1 MTKKEFT
8 KFELARMRRTAQN
21 VEGFLKQRNKLEE
34 KKAKIEEELEIVNQQ
49 IELTD
54 APTVAMTSY
63 HTEDIIK
70 KVVTPT
76 DQVDKNGN
84 IIKKVTFEFI
94 YPDTIIPPVTP
105 NENTVNEETNGDNVV
120 STFGT
125 LDESDKSDYNTS
137 GALVSDGTDVV
148 ATMD

>member
-8 KFELARMRRTAQN
+8 KFELARLKRTAQN
-21 VEGFLKQRNKLEE
+21 VEGFLKQKNKLEE
-34 KKAKIEEELEIVNQQ
+34 KKAKIEEELAIINQQ

-54 APTVAMTSY
+54 APTVAMTGY

-84 IIKKVTFEFI
+84 VIKKVTFEFI
-94 YPDTIIPPVTP
+94 YPNTIVPPAIEDTIEYQTEDGVT
-105 NENTVNEETNGDNVV
+105 NEEPTETVEKEAQELSEGII
-120 STFGT
+120 
-125 LDESDKSDYNTS
+125 
-137 GALVSDGTDVV
+137 
-148 ATMD
+148 

>member
-8 KFELARMRRTAQN
+8 KFELARMKRTAQN
-21 VEGFLKQRNKLEE
+21 VEGFLKQKNKLEE
-34 KKAKIEEELEIVNQQ
+34 KKAKIEEELAVINQQ

-54 APTVAMTSY
+54 APTVAMTGY

-94 YPDTIIPPVTP
+94 YPDTIVPPVTDVA
-105 NENTVNEETNGDNVV
+105 EEET
-120 STFGT
+120 
-125 LDESDKSDYNTS
+125 SDKVEMTTASDVEEPS
-137 GALVSDGTDVV
+137 GEITDT
-148 ATMD
+148 AETL

>member
-8 KFELARMRRTAQN
+8 KFELARLKRTAQN
-21 VEGFLKQRNKLEE
+21 VEGFLKQKNKLEE
-34 KKAKIEEELEIVNQQ
+34 KKAKIEEELAFINQQ

-54 APTVAMTSY
+54 APTVAMAGY

-94 YPDTIIPPVTP
+94 YPDTIIPPVKEEPVVDAPSSTENDENTI
-105 NENTVNEETNGDNVV
+105 NEND
-120 STFGT
+120 F
-125 LDESDKSDYNTS
+125 
-137 GALVSDGTDVV
+137 AL
-148 ATMD
+148 

>member
-8 KFELARMRRTAQN
+8 KFELARMKRTAQN
-21 VEGFLKQRNKLEE
+21 VEGFLKQKNKLEE
-34 KKAKIEEELEIVNQQ
+34 KKAKIEEELAIINQQ

-54 APTVAMTSY
+54 APTVAMTGY

-94 YPDTIIPPVTP
+94 YPDTIVPPVTD
-105 NENTVNEETNGDNVV
+105 VAEEEAPVDTEEAIANDGELSEKETEAEVD
-120 STFGT
+120 GT
-125 LDESDKSDYNTS
+125 L
-137 GALVSDGTDVV
+137 
-148 ATMD
+148 

>member
-8 KFELARMRRTAQN
+8 KFELARLKRTAQN
-21 VEGFLKQRNKLEE
+21 VEGFLKQKNKLEE
-34 KKAKIEEELEIVNQQ
+34 KKTKIEEELSVINQQ

-54 APTVAMTSY
+54 APTVAMTGY

-94 YPDTIIPPVTP
+94 YPDTIIPPTLGP
-105 NENTVNEETNGDNVV
+105 ENTEKTLEPSIEGISEPTSSDIDGGNIEET
-120 STFGT
+120 
-125 LDESDKSDYNTS
+125 EE
-137 GALVSDGTDVV
+137 
-148 ATMD
+148 

>member
-8 KFELARMRRTAQN
+8 KFELARMKRTAQN
-21 VEGFLKQRNKLEE
+21 VEGFLKQKNKLEE
-34 KKAKIEEELEIVNQQ
+34 KKAKIEEELAVINQQ

-54 APTVAMTSY
+54 APTVAMTGY

-94 YPDTIIPPVTP
+94 YPDTIVPPVTDVA
-105 NENTVNEETNGDNVV
+105 EEETTDKVEMTT
-120 STFGT
+120 SSDMEEPSEEITDTAET
-125 LDESDKSDYNTS
+125 L
-137 GALVSDGTDVV
+137 
-148 ATMD
+148 

>member
-1 MTKKEFT
+1 MANKEFT
-8 KFELARMRRTAQN
+8 KFELARMKRTAQN
-21 VEGFLKQRNKLEE
+21 VEGVLKQKNKLETKMAEIE
-34 KKAKIEEELEIVNQQ
+34 KELAGIKEQ

-54 APTVAMTSY
+54 APTVAMTGY

-94 YPDTIIPPVTP
+94 YPDTIVPPVTEEEAP
-105 NENTVNEETNGDNVV
+105 ANVEETTASDVEEPIEE
-120 STFGT
+120 TTETTET
-125 LDESDKSDYNTS
+125 L
-137 GALVSDGTDVV
+137 
-148 ATMD
+148 

>member
-1 MTKKEFT
+1 MKKKEFT
-8 KFELARMRRTAQN
+8 KFELARLKRTAQN
-21 VEGFLKQRNKLEE
+21 VEGFLKQKNKLEA
-34 KKAKIEEELEIVNQQ
+34 KKAEIEAELANVNQQ

-54 APTVAMTSY
+54 APTVAMTGY

-94 YPDTIIPPVTP
+94 YPDTIVPPVMEVPCT
-105 NENTVNEETNGDNVV
+105 EGMCGSDFDVDSETIGTESAIDETNFNI
-120 STFGT
+120 
-125 LDESDKSDYNTS
+125 E
-137 GALVSDGTDVV
+137 AE
-148 ATMD
+148 

>member
-8 KFELARMRRTAQN
+8 KFELARLKRTAQN
-21 VEGFLKQRNKLEE
+21 VEGFLKQKNKLED
-34 KKAKIEEELEIVNQQ
+34 KKAKIEEELAVINQQ

-54 APTVAMTSY
+54 APTVAMTGY

-94 YPDTIIPPVTP
+94 YPDTIIPPVKEKPVVDAPSSTENDENTI
-105 NENTVNEETNGDNVV
+105 NEND
-120 STFGT
+120 F
-125 LDESDKSDYNTS
+125 
-137 GALVSDGTDVV
+137 AL
-148 ATMD
+148 

>member
-8 KFELARMRRTAQN
+8 KFELARMKRTAQN
-21 VEGFLKQRNKLEE
+21 VEGFLKQKNKLEE
-34 KKAKIEEELEIVNQQ
+34 KKAKIEEELAVINQQ

-54 APTVAMTSY
+54 APTVAMTGY
-63 HTEDIIK
+63 HTEDIIR

-94 YPDTIIPPVTP
+94 YPDTIVPPTLSSESAEEILEP
-105 NENTVNEETNGDNVV
+105 SIEGISEPTLSESENNIEELTI
-120 STFGT
+120 
-125 LDESDKSDYNTS
+125 E
-137 GALVSDGTDVV
+137 
-148 ATMD
+148 

>member
-8 KFELARMRRTAQN
+8 KFELARLKRTAQN
-21 VEGFLKQRNKLEE
+21 VEGFLKQKNKLEE
-34 KKAKIEEELEIVNQQ
+34 KKTKIEEELSIINQQ

-54 APTVAMTSY
+54 APTVAMTGY
-63 HTEDIIK
+63 HTVDIIK

-94 YPDTIIPPVTP
+94 YPDTIIPPVKEEPVVDAPSSTENDENTI
-105 NENTVNEETNGDNVV
+105 NEND
-120 STFGT
+120 F
-125 LDESDKSDYNTS
+125 
-137 GALVSDGTDVV
+137 AL
-148 ATMD
+148 

>member
-8 KFELARMRRTAQN
+8 KFELARLKRTAQN
-21 VEGFLKQRNKLEE
+21 VEGFLKQKNKLEE
-34 KKAKIEEELEIVNQQ
+34 KKAKIEEELSVINQQ

-54 APTVAMTSY
+54 APTVAMTGY

-94 YPDTIIPPVTP
+94 YPDTIIPPVKEEPVVDAPSSTENDETTI
-105 NENTVNEETNGDNVV
+105 NEND
-120 STFGT
+120 F
-125 LDESDKSDYNTS
+125 
-137 GALVSDGTDVV
+137 AL
-148 ATMD
+148 

>member
-8 KFELARMRRTAQN
+8 KFELARMKRTAQN
-21 VEGFLKQRNKLEE
+21 VEGFLKQKNKLEE
-34 KKAKIEEELEIVNQQ
+34 KKAKIEEELAIINQQ

-54 APTVAMTSY
+54 APTVAMTGY

-94 YPDTIIPPVTP
+94 YPDTIVPPVTDVA
-105 NENTVNEETNGDNVV
+105 EKET
-120 STFGT
+120 
-125 LDESDKSDYNTS
+125 SDKVEMTTASDVEEPS
-137 GALVSDGTDVV
+137 EEITDT
-148 ATMD
+148 AETL

>member
-8 KFELARMRRTAQN
+8 KFELARMKRTAQN
-21 VEGFLKQRNKLEE
+21 VEGFLKQKNKLEA
-34 KKAKIEEELEIVNQQ
+34 KKAKIEAELAEINEQ

-54 APTVAMTSY
+54 APTVAMTGY

-94 YPDTIIPPVTP
+94 YPDTIVPPIT
-105 NENTVNEETNGDNVV
+105 EEETPMVARTTASCV
-120 STFGT
+120 EESSEETTETTETF
-125 LDESDKSDYNTS
+125 
-137 GALVSDGTDVV
+137 
-148 ATMD
+148 

>member
-8 KFELARMRRTAQN
+8 KFELARMKRTAQN
-21 VEGFLKQRNKLEE
+21 VEGFLKQKNKLEE
-34 KKAKIEEELEIVNQQ
+34 KKAKIEEELAIINQQ

-54 APTVAMTSY
+54 APTVAMTGY

-94 YPDTIIPPVTP
+94 YPDTIVPPVTDIA
-105 NENTVNEETNGDNVV
+105 EEET
-120 STFGT
+120 
-125 LDESDKSDYNTS
+125 SDKVEMTTASDVEEPS
-137 GALVSDGTDVV
+137 EEITDT
-148 ATMD
+148 AETL

>member
-8 KFELARMRRTAQN
+8 KFELARMKRTAQN
-21 VEGFLKQRNKLEE
+21 VEGFLKQKNKLEE
-34 KKAKIEEELEIVNQQ
+34 KKAKIEEELATVNEQ

-54 APTVAMTSY
+54 APTVAMTGY

-94 YPDTIIPPVTP
+94 YPDTIVPPALGSESAEKTLEP
-105 NENTVNEETNGDNVV
+105 SIEGISEYISNESENNIEE
-120 STFGT
+120 STT
-125 LDESDKSDYNTS
+125 E
-137 GALVSDGTDVV
+137 
-148 ATMD
+148 

>member
-1 MTKKEFT
+1 MAKKEFT
-8 KFELARMRRTAQN
+8 KFELARIKRTAQN
-21 VEGFLKQRNKLEE
+21 VEGFLQQKNKLEE
-34 KKAKIEEELEIVNQQ
+34 KKAKIEGELAIINQQ

-54 APTVAMTSY
+54 APTVAMTGY

-94 YPDTIIPPVTP
+94 YPDTIVPPVTDEEAP
-105 NENTVNEETNGDNVV
+105 VDTEETTVDYVGEDIAV
-120 STFGT
+120 SNPSLISNEQLREG
-125 LDESDKSDYNTS
+125 LLILEIGIKK
-137 GALVSDGTDVV
+137 
-148 ATMD
+148 

>member
-8 KFELARMRRTAQN
+8 KFELARLKRTAQN
-21 VEGFLKQRNKLEE
+21 VEGFLKQKNKLEE
-34 KKAKIEEELEIVNQQ
+34 KKAKIEEELSIINQQ

-54 APTVAMTSY
+54 APTVAMTGY

-94 YPDTIIPPVTP
+94 YPDTIIPPVKEEPVVDVPSSTENDENTI
-105 NENTVNEETNGDNVV
+105 NEND
-120 STFGT
+120 F
-125 LDESDKSDYNTS
+125 
-137 GALVSDGTDVV
+137 AL
-148 ATMD
+148 

>member
-8 KFELARMRRTAQN
+8 KFELARMKRTAQN
-21 VEGFLKQRNKLEE
+21 VEGFLKQKNKLEE
-34 KKAKIEEELEIVNQQ
+34 KKAKIEEELAVINQQ

-54 APTVAMTSY
+54 APTVAMTGY

-94 YPDTIIPPVTP
+94 YPDTIVPPTLVPEST
-105 NENTVNEETNGDNVV
+105 EETLGSSVEGISEPTSSDING
-120 STFGT
+120 
-125 LDESDKSDYNTS
+125 ESIEETEE
-137 GALVSDGTDVV
+137 
-148 ATMD
+148 

>member
-1 MTKKEFT
+1 MAKKEFT
-8 KFELARMRRTAQN
+8 KFELARMKRTAQN
-21 VEGFLKQRNKLEE
+21 VEGFLKQKNKLEE
-34 KKAKIEEELEIVNQQ
+34 KKAKIEEELAVINQQ

-54 APTVAMTSY
+54 APTVAMTGY

-94 YPDTIIPPVTP
+94 YPDTIVPPVTDVA
-105 NENTVNEETNGDNVV
+105 EEET
-120 STFGT
+120 
-125 LDESDKSDYNTS
+125 SDKVEMTTASDVEEPS
-137 GALVSDGTDVV
+137 EESTDT
-148 ATMD
+148 AETL

>member
-1 MTKKEFT
+1 MAKKEFT
-8 KFELARMRRTAQN
+8 KFELARMKRTAQN
-21 VEGFLKQRNKLEE
+21 VEGFLKQKNKLEE
-34 KKAKIEEELEIVNQQ
+34 KKAKIEEELAIVNQQ

-54 APTVAMTSY
+54 APTVAMTGY

-94 YPDTIIPPVTP
+94 YPDTIVPPVTDVA
-105 NENTVNEETNGDNVV
+105 EEETPDKVEMTTASDV
-120 STFGT
+120 EEPSEEITDTAET
-125 LDESDKSDYNTS
+125 L
-137 GALVSDGTDVV
+137 
-148 ATMD
+148 

>member
-8 KFELARMRRTAQN
+8 KFELARLKRTAQN
-21 VEGFLKQRNKLEE
+21 VEGFLKQKNKLEE
-34 KKAKIEEELEIVNQQ
+34 KKTKIEEELSIINQQ

-54 APTVAMTSY
+54 APTVAMTGY

-94 YPDTIIPPVTP
+94 YPDTIIPPVKEEPVVDAPSSTENVVNTI
-105 NENTVNEETNGDNVV
+105 NEND
-120 STFGT
+120 F
-125 LDESDKSDYNTS
+125 
-137 GALVSDGTDVV
+137 AL
-148 ATMD
+148 

>member
-8 KFELARMRRTAQN
+8 KFELARMKRTAQN
-21 VEGFLKQRNKLEE
+21 VEGFLKQKNKLEE
-34 KKAKIEEELEIVNQQ
+34 KKAKIEEELSIINQQ

-54 APTVAMTSY
+54 APTVAMTGY

-94 YPDTIIPPVTP
+94 YPDTIVPPVTDVA
-105 NENTVNEETNGDNVV
+105 EEET
-120 STFGT
+120 
-125 LDESDKSDYNTS
+125 SDKVEMTTASDVEEPS
-137 GALVSDGTDVV
+137 EEITDP
-148 ATMD
+148 AETL